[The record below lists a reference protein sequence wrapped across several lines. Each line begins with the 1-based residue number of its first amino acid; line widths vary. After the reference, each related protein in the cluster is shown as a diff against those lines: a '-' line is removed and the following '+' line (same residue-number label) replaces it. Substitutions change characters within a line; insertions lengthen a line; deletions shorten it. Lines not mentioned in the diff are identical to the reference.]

1 MSSIKDRI
9 DEQLKSFLTLTEE
22 ELSIKEQSSSLV
34 NGNMLDTIS
43 RLIRD
48 YCDIQRVFTFVTGEE
63 LDFNDR
69 VGISRLIEELGIAI
83 ENPADYNISSLQA
96 ITVLLQLYVDV
107 EITNCMTARQLIE
120 KYDIETLVE
129 TLPGQS
135 FDSLYSNLSSFFGL
149 DNNDASKKIRR

>member
-1 MSSIKDRI
+1 MSNIKDRV
-9 DEQLKSFLTLTEE
+9 DEQLKSFLTLNEE
-22 ELSIKEQSSSLV
+22 ELSIKDQSSSLV
-34 NGNMLDTIS
+34 NGNMLDS
-43 RLIRD
+43 VSSLIRD
-48 YCDIQRVFTFVTGEE
+48 YCNIQRVFTFVTGED
-63 LDFNDR
+63 LDFKDR

-83 ENPADYNISSLQA
+83 ESPADYNISSLQA

-135 FDSLYSNLSSFFGL
+135 FDSLYGNFISALGY
-149 DNNDASKKIRR
+149 DNDDTSKKIRR